1 MKFLNFVDNLKYGF
15 SIKYPSTWEKKEKL
29 RDFIVVFL
37 APLENESDKFRE
49 NLSLMVSNL
58 FMQTMDLSD
67 YVNFSI
73 DQLREAIL
81 DFRLFEKTQTKISK
95 IPAYKIVYSGKRKQM
110 NIKIMQHYAIK
121 RNKVYLITY
130 TAEKDKYEM
139 YLKSL
144 QKMIKTFKIF

>member
-1 MKFLNFVDNLKYGF
+1 
-15 SIKYPSTWEKKEKL
+15 
-29 RDFIVVFL
+29 
-37 APLENESDKFRE
+37 
-49 NLSLMVSNL
+49 
-58 FMQTMDLSD
+58 MQTMDLSD

-81 DFRLFEKTQTKISK
+81 DFRLFEKTRTKISK